1 MNSKENPSDFIVV
14 GSGLTGAMSAETLVN
29 SGASVLM
36 LDVAYKNESST
47 TFPDGDFLSIRKN
60 STTQRELFLGE
71 NFEGI
76 PWGIIKTGA
85 QLTPGRKHIVKDLE
99 RWLNIASET
108 FFPMESLAYGGL
120 GNAWGAGCYIFSDS
134 EFKKM
139 GIEKNL
145 FTESYQT
152 IGDRIG
158 ISAGAD
164 DALKYTVEGLK
175 NIQAP
180 IQPEQSIQSVFNRYN
195 KKKNSLNNRGFFA
208 GIPAVATL
216 TENKDERK
224 KLSYSDMDFW
234 HDKEQSVY
242 RPWMTVDK
250 LLSKHNFSIQ
260 ERMLVVKFEE
270 QSDLVKVTCRHTE
283 TNDEKVFWTRKLV
296 MCSGVLGTARIVLRS
311 FEQKKDLPLI
321 SNPYVYVPM
330 LNWRRLGKPTEQ
342 LKSGMGQ
349 LVMFYDKKRDNS
361 DVAMAA
367 LFTYRSLLLFRLI
380 KEAPLNFAVG
390 RSVMQYLVPAMVIAG
405 IHHPEN
411 ACNRKYLRL
420 VADAT
425 SPTGDKLYAEYI
437 LNSIEQDEVL
447 KTESEFYKTF
457 FALGC
462 IPIQKVYPGH
472 GSSIH
477 YAGTLPFSASE
488 EIFTTAESGRL
499 HLTNNV
505 FVADGSS
512 FQYLPAKG
520 ISFTLM
526 ANADRV
532 ARNSMAKTKAS
543 DSFQPIKFH

>member
-1 MNSKENPSDFIVV
+1 MNSKENPVDFIVV
-14 GSGLTGAMSAETLVN
+14 GSGLTGAMSAETLAN

-36 LDVAYKNESST
+36 LDVAYKNESSIK
-47 TFPDGDFLSIRKN
+47 FPETDFLSIRKN
-60 STTQRELFLGE
+60 NEKQRELFLGE
-71 NFEGI
+71 NFEGV
-76 PWGIIKTGA
+76 PWGGIKTGA

-99 RWLNIASET
+99 RWLSIASET

-120 GNAWGAGCYIFSDS
+120 GNAWGAGCYIFSDA

-152 IGDRIG
+152 VGDRIG
-158 ISAGAD
+158 ISAGSD
-164 DALKYTVEGLK
+164 DALKYTVDGLE

-180 IQPEQSIQSVFNRYN
+180 IQPEQSIQSVLNRYSKKRERLN
-195 KKKNSLNNRGFFA
+195 KRGFYA

-216 TENKDERK
+216 TKDKEERK
-224 KLSYSDMDFW
+224 KLTYSDMDFW
-234 HDKEQSVY
+234 HDNEQSVY

-250 LLSKHNFSIQ
+250 LIERNNFSIE

-270 QSDLVKVTCRHTE
+270 QNDVVKVICRHTD
-283 TNDEKVFWTRKLV
+283 TNDEKIFWTRKLV
-296 MCSGVLGTARIVLRS
+296 LCSGVLGTARIVLRS

-330 LNWRRLGKPTEQ
+330 LNWSRLGKATEQ
-342 LKSGMGQ
+342 FKSGMGQ

-361 DVAMAA
+361 DVAMSAF
-367 LFTYRSLLLFRLI
+367 FTYRSLLLFRLI
-380 KEAPLNFAVG
+380 KETPLNFAVG

-405 IHHPEN
+405 IHHPEST
-411 ACNRKYLRL
+411 CNRKYLRL
-420 VADAT
+420 IADAT
-425 SPTGDKLYAEYI
+425 SPTGDKLFAEYI
-437 LNSIEQDEVL
+437 LNSTEQEEVL
-447 KTESEFYKTF
+447 KTESEFFKTF
-457 FALGC
+457 RSLGC

-477 YAGTLPFSASE
+477 YAGTIPFSDAE
-488 EIFTTAESGRL
+488 EIYTTAQSGRL
-499 HLTNNV
+499 HLTNHV

-532 ARNSMAKTKAS
+532 SRNAMKRSSAS
-543 DSFQPIKFH
+543 DGFQAIQFH